1 MDDILREV
9 RAIREAYAHRF
20 NYDLDAIHRDLVEQQ
35 EQSRREGRVIVSP
48 PPRRSPASADESSQ
62 TLLGL
67 NETAHDWMPRA
78 DSSRTTHS

>member
-9 RAIREAYAHRF
+9 RAIREAYARRF

-48 PPRRSPASADESSQ
+48 PPRRSPAPADETSQ
-62 TLLGL
+62 ALLGL
-67 NETAHDWMPRA
+67 DEAADDWTPRV
-78 DSSRTTHS
+78 DPSRATVL

>member
-9 RAIREAYAHRF
+9 RAIREAYARRF

-48 PPRRSPASADESSQ
+48 PPRRAPAPTGETSQ
-62 TLLGL
+62 TLLGP
-67 NETAHDWMPRA
+67 NGIANDWTPRA
-78 DSSRTTHS
+78 DPSRTTIP